1 MNCIYVDRTDL
12 MFKKCKSR
20 KKYGNFCKKHRNL
33 YLLKDNIIIKSRYTN
48 DIKDYK
54 RIDYINSIL
63 EIYPHRKIKSLSK
76 KRLVDIYLSIV
87 DKDLYFKNHQTKI
100 IKIQSIFRRK
110 KATLDI
116 LRGIGYYYTN
126 LCKNNEDF
134 YYMTTIVDTPDIY
147 IFTYRD
153 SKKSVWFFDMRSF
166 HKLLQ
171 TNNENPYTREE
182 IDNITIQR
190 FHKLKYKLQQ
200 QKFDINID
208 MTFTADRQTTVKQKT
223 VDICSVL
230 SQFGYYCDIE
240 WFLSLNL
247 NRSKRLYK
255 KLEDIWNYRTFLSY
269 ETKSSI
275 SPPHGIIFNIPINE
289 IYNKTDVLEIQD
301 IILNYISTF
310 NNATTLDNKRLG
322 YMYFLIGLSE
332 VNPLCLDCHEW
343 IQFALH

>member
-1 MNCIYVDRTDL
+1 MSCIYIDRSDI

-20 KKYGNFCKKHRNL
+20 KKYGNFCRKHRSL
-33 YLLKDNIIIKSRYTN
+33 YLLKDNTIIKARYTN
-48 DIKDYK
+48 DPRDYK
-54 RIDYINSIL
+54 KIDYINSIT
-63 EIYPHRKIKSLSK
+63 EINPSLKINRLSK
-76 KRLVDIYLSIV
+76 PRLADMYLSIIN
-87 DKDLYFKNHQTKI
+87 KELYFKNHQTDI

-110 KATLDI
+110 KARLDV
-116 LRGIGYYYTN
+116 LRGIGYFYKD
-126 LCKNNEDF
+126 LCKNCEDF
-134 YYMTTIVDTPDIY
+134 YYMTTIIETPSVF

-166 HKLLQ
+166 DKLLQ

-190 FHKLKYKLQQ
+190 FNRLKLKLQQ
-200 QKFDINID
+200 QNIDININ
-208 MTFTADRQTTVKQKT
+208 MTFTADRKTTVKQKT
-223 VDICSVL
+223 VDICSTL

-275 SPPHGIIFNIPINE
+275 SPPHGILFNIPIIE
-289 IYNKTDVLEIQD
+289 IHNKTDVLEVQD

-332 VNPLCLDCHEW
+332 VNPHCLECHEW

>member
-1 MNCIYVDRTDL
+1 MSCIYIDRKEI
-12 MFKKCKSR
+12 MFKKCKNR
-20 KKYGNFCKKHRNL
+20 KKYGNFCKKHKNL
-33 YLLKDNIIIKSRYTN
+33 YLLKDNLIIESRYTN
-48 DIKDYK
+48 DMKDYRK
-54 RIDYINSIL
+54 IDYINSIL
-63 EIYPHRKIKSLSK
+63 NICPDRKIKSLTKSQ
-76 KRLVDIYLSIV
+76 LVNIYLSIIN
-87 DKDLYFKNHQTKI
+87 KDLYFENNIKNI
-100 IKIQSIFRRK
+100 IKIQSLFRRK
-110 KATLDI
+110 KANCDI
-116 LRGIGYYYTN
+116 LRGIGYYYKE

-134 YYMTTIVDTPDIY
+134 YYMTTIQDTPDIY

-153 SKKSVWFFDMRSF
+153 SKKSVWFFDTRSF
-166 HKLLQ
+166 DKLLQ
-171 TNNENPYTREE
+171 TNDENPYTREE

-190 FHKLKYKLQQ
+190 FHRLKYKLQK
-200 QKFDINID
+200 QKVNINID
-208 MTFTADRQTTVKQKT
+208 ITFTADRKTTVKQKT

-269 ETKSSI
+269 EVKSSI
-275 SPPHGIIFNIPINE
+275 SPPHGILFDIPIIE
-289 IYNKTDVLEIQD
+289 IHNKTDVLEVQD

-332 VNPLCLDCHEW
+332 VNPHCLECHEW